1 MKVQIDKFFSD
12 HYEELLLI
20 TRVQIM
26 RTQRNIDAESLIA
39 ESYLYLSNKKELLE
53 HEIRPLAVGFICL
66 ELSRSNSRTNYK
78 TIFKGEEFTDKHDRQ
93 VDQNDS
99 LLLTIDIDS
108 FYKTLDRFEK
118 NIWTA
123 FYTKGK
129 TKKREL
135 AEHFKI
141 DETSAWIIINDLK
154 NKYKK
159 YVNTERTI

>member
-1 MKVQIDKFFSD
+1 MKAQIDKFFSD
-12 HYEELLLI
+12 HYDELLTI

-39 ESYLYLSNKKELLE
+39 ESYLYLTNKKELE
-53 HEIRPLAVGFICL
+53 VHEIRPLAVGFICL
-66 ELSRSNSRTNYK
+66 ELSRSNSKTNYK
-78 TIFKGEEFTDKHDRQ
+78 TIFKGEELTIQHDRQ
-93 VDQNDS
+93 VDQNDN
-99 LLLTIDIDS
+99 LLLTIDVES

-118 NIWTA
+118 NVWTA

-141 DETSAWIIINDLK
+141 DETSAWMLINDLK
-154 NKYKK
+154 TKYKE
-159 YVNTERTI
+159 YVNPEGTI